1 LCCVLCPVF
10 ILLEIWCVHES
21 LLENYES
28 FTLLL
33 KEHSTST
40 VVTLRSKWL
49 VRVRIALSVWWAQF
63 WRYCLGIIVAGILVM
78 GPSLGLAALFDSISG
93 VTLGIGYVL
102 WKVITPIPIS
112 IWATRESLV
121 NNYRSFDLEISSAPE
136 KQGEP

>member
-1 LCCVLCPVF
+1 
-10 ILLEIWCVHES
+10 
-21 LLENYES
+21 
-28 FTLLL
+28 
-33 KEHSTST
+33 
-40 VVTLRSKWL
+40 
-49 VRVRIALSVWWAQF
+49 
-63 WRYCLGIIVAGILVM
+63 M